1 VDARL
6 IDEVIESAFNTSADV
21 ICRTLAGNR
30 DSIRCAA
37 EMISEALAAG
47 GKVLLCGNGGS
58 AADAQH
64 FAAELVGRFLKERR
78 ALPALAL
85 STDTSVITAVANDRG
100 FDQVFVRQVEALGHA
115 GDVVVCISTSGKSAN
130 IVAAARR
137 GRDLGLRVVCLTGAD
152 AGLLSPCSDAVV
164 AVPSR
169 ETPRIQ
175 EAHAVIGHAIC
186 HVVEL
191 ALFE

>member
-1 VDARL
+1 MGTRL
-6 IDEVIESAFNTSADV
+6 IDEVIESAFDASADV
-21 ICRTLAGNR
+21 IRRTLAGNR
-30 DSIRCAA
+30 DSIRRAA
-37 EMISEALAAG
+37 EVISGALAAG

-85 STDTSVITAVANDRG
+85 SVNASVVTAIGNDCG
-100 FDQVFVRQVEALGHA
+100 FDEVFARQVEALGRG
-115 GDVVVCISTSGKSAN
+115 GDVLVCLSTSGRSPN
-130 IVAAARR
+130 VVAAARR
-137 GRDLGLRVVCLTGAD
+137 GRDLGLKVVSLIGAD
-152 AGLLSPCSDAVV
+152 AELLSPCSDVVV

-175 EAHAVIGHAIC
+175 EAHAVTGHAIC
-186 HVVEL
+186 RVVEL

>member
-1 VDARL
+1 LDARL
-6 IDEVIESAFNTSADV
+6 IDEIIESAFDTSADV
-21 ICRTLAGNR
+21 IRRTLAGNR

-37 EMISEALAAG
+37 EVVSGALAAG

-85 STDTSVITAVANDRG
+85 SVNTSVVTAIGNDCG
-100 FDQVFVRQVEALGHA
+100 FDQVFARQVEALGRG
-115 GDVVVCISTSGKSAN
+115 GDVLVCLSTSGRSPN
-130 IVAAARR
+130 VVAAARR
-137 GRDLGLRVVCLTGAD
+137 GRDLGLTVVSLTGAD
-152 AGLLSPCSDAVV
+152 AELLSLCSDVVV

-169 ETPRIQ
+169 ETPRVQ
-175 EAHAVIGHAIC
+175 EAHGVICHAIC
-186 HVVEL
+186 RILERI
-191 ALFE
+191 LFS